1 MPYFNNGIIN
11 ILLIHI
17 PKTGGSS
24 VTRYFANKYNIKEN
38 NKSLYGTV
46 GIHKDIS
53 ELTAEE
59 FEVKC
64 FIRSRLQHMK
74 YYTDICKYSNYFNI
88 NYNNINIITIVRN
101 PYERVMSALFYFN
114 LINSETTPDDVFNIL
129 KKYLLDQRPD
139 NFITPQYLF
148 ITDEKRELIPN
159 LKILHT
165 ENLKN
170 DMSEIGYTD
179 FDININCN
187 ECRVDHYKLLNNDSI
202 KLINQIYDIDFR
214 LFNYKKKYTVS
225 NNITQP
231 HKSLC
236 NTDNMSIVIN
246 SSRQIIDDALYILND
261 NNILDTLSTSLLQVD
276 NSSYRL
282 NLESTTRNTL
292 EQYVSQITAFHSSRL
307 NLSYNKTSCVEFSII
322 TPLVNQCNI
331 VYDKPNYE
339 KSNKKNSPI
348 CSIITNLG
356 DCTCPLLLTDIN
368 HQQYKYKQFT
378 DQSHNKLIF
387 LKKYMH
393 LVFDSSKYHGF
404 VDILNNGFVN
414 TKQPYLLINLWSYS
428 LDTIPY
434 YSSVNGVIN
443 CGVHMNFTDMNQP
456 SASQVVDASCL
467 KHEFF
472 DQLLYKSMLVLD
484 DGLITNINTVNT
496 NSTHRI
502 IMQIRNANN
511 STVCNTVS
519 THTIPTAAS
528 KKENINTWRVSNHK
542 YHDNL
547 LRDIDNFCG
556 GRFLL
561 DLTKSKFTLIE
572 KYVYDIAMFHFAR
585 MNIHDIEN
593 HAIEFW
599 CKSKF
604 HTHTLH
610 VDCDESLKRKGVY
623 VYPILSCIT
632 YLNDV
637 SSCPTI
643 ITNVDMDC
651 YKYKDFE
658 SQTEL
663 ILSLP
668 MRSKQI
674 TFDGRFF
681 HGSTTLFDSQDI
693 QERYII
699 AINFWKTKPHDV
711 NFYNINNE
719 TNCNDKSILKREET
733 LITLR
738 EDNSEICSMNVCS
751 DTINY
756 SLFNDI
762 LYNKKADTCYRFN
775 QYIKTNCSNG
785 YDTFKFILDHSIK
798 EDKKHAELKNKYG
811 VIMDDIR
818 EISNDKISLKYNR
831 FLQRFSFPK
840 IYSPDMCRY
849 IINECENYA
858 KHNGGWLTTRHH
870 KYPTTDLP
878 VDKIPS
884 IFGIILETLK
894 TITNKISTS
903 YCLHDDM
910 VIDIKDLFIVK
921 YSHDA
926 QNQLEMH
933 TDGSFISFN
942 ILLNESS
949 EFEGGGTYFD
959 DGLTSRLEQ
968 GDILIHSSKIK
979 HSGLPITSGCRYLLV
994 GFVNISL

>member
-1 MPYFNNGIIN
+1 M
-11 ILLIHI
+11 
-17 PKTGGSS
+17 
-24 VTRYFANKYNIKEN
+24 
-38 NKSLYGTV
+38 
-46 GIHKDIS
+46 
-53 ELTAEE
+53 
-59 FEVKC
+59 
-64 FIRSRLQHMK
+64 SR
-74 YYTDICKYSNYFNI
+74 
-88 NYNNINIITIVRN
+88 
-101 PYERVMSALFYFN
+101 
-114 LINSETTPDDVFNIL
+114 
-129 KKYLLDQRPD
+129 
-139 NFITPQYLF
+139 
-148 ITDEKRELIPN
+148 
-159 LKILHT
+159 
-165 ENLKN
+165 
-170 DMSEIGYTD
+170 
-179 FDININCN
+179 
-187 ECRVDHYKLLNNDSI
+187 
-202 KLINQIYDIDFR
+202 
-214 LFNYKKKYTVS
+214 
-225 NNITQP
+225 NITQTQN
-231 HKSLC
+231 SQC
-236 NTDNMSIVIN
+236 RSETMSIVIN

-261 NNILDTLSTSLLQVD
+261 NNNNILNSLSTLLSQVD
-276 NSSYRL
+276 NTSYRL
-282 NLESTTRNTL
+282 NTESTTRNTL
-292 EQYVSQITAFHSSRL
+292 EQYVSQIAAFHSSRL

-331 VYDKPNYE
+331 IYDKPNYE
-339 KSNKKNSPI
+339 KTNKKNSPI

-356 DCTCPLLLTDIN
+356 DYTYPLLLTEIN

-393 LVFDSSKYHGF
+393 LVFDSSKYNGF
-404 VDILNNGFVN
+404 VDILNDGNVD
-414 TKQPYLLINLWSYS
+414 TTQPYLLINLWSYP
-428 LDTIPY
+428 LDDIPY
-434 YSSVNGVIN
+434 YSSVNGCTN
-443 CGVHMNFTDMNQP
+443 CGVNLNFTDINEP
-456 SASQVVDASCL
+456 SASQEVDASCL
-467 KHEFF
+467 KHDFF
-472 DQLLYKSMLVLD
+472 DQVLYKSRLVLD
-484 DGLITNINTVNT
+484 DEIITAINTVKT
-496 NSTHRI
+496 NSTCRI
-502 IMQIRNANN
+502 ILQIKNATR
-511 STVCNTVS
+511 SSGCNTVS
-519 THTIPTAAS
+519 RQPIKTEYTS
-528 KKENINTWRVSNHK
+528 KSDNINTWCVSNHK

-547 LRDIDNFCG
+547 LRDIDEFCSG
-556 GRFLL
+556 TFLL
-561 DLTKSKFTLIE
+561 DLTKSKYTLIE

-585 MNIHDIEN
+585 LKIHDIEN

-604 HTHTLH
+604 QTRALH

-623 VYPILSCIT
+623 VYPLLSCVT

-668 MRSKQI
+668 MRNKQI

-681 HGSTTLFDSQDI
+681 HGSTTLFDNQDI

-699 AINFWKTKPHDV
+699 AINFWKTKPNQV
-711 NFYNINNE
+711 NFYNVNNE
-719 TNCNDKSILKREET
+719 TNCNNKVILKREDP

-738 EDNSEICSMNVCS
+738 EDNNAICSVNVCN

-762 LYNKKADTCYRFN
+762 LYNKKTDACYRFN
-775 QYIKTNCSNG
+775 EIIKTKRSNG
-785 YDTFKFILDHSIK
+785 YHTFKFVLDHSIK

-849 IINECENYA
+849 IINECEQYA
-858 KHNGGWLTTRHH
+858 KHNGGWTTTRHH

-894 TITNKISTS
+894 SITSKISIS
-903 YCLHDDM
+903 YGLPDDM
-910 VIDIKDLFIVK
+910 VIDIKDLFVVK

-933 TDGSFISFN
+933 KDGSFISFN

-949 EFEGGGTYFD
+949 EFDGGGTYFD
-959 DGLTSRLEQ
+959 DGLISRLEQ
-968 GDILIHSSKIK
+968 GDILIHSSRIK
-979 HSGLPITSGCRYLLV
+979 HSGLPITAGCRYLLV
-994 GFVNISL
+994 GFVNIDM

>member
-1 MPYFNNGIIN
+1 M
-11 ILLIHI
+11 
-17 PKTGGSS
+17 
-24 VTRYFANKYNIKEN
+24 
-38 NKSLYGTV
+38 
-46 GIHKDIS
+46 
-53 ELTAEE
+53 
-59 FEVKC
+59 
-64 FIRSRLQHMK
+64 SR
-74 YYTDICKYSNYFNI
+74 
-88 NYNNINIITIVRN
+88 
-101 PYERVMSALFYFN
+101 
-114 LINSETTPDDVFNIL
+114 
-129 KKYLLDQRPD
+129 
-139 NFITPQYLF
+139 
-148 ITDEKRELIPN
+148 
-159 LKILHT
+159 
-165 ENLKN
+165 
-170 DMSEIGYTD
+170 
-179 FDININCN
+179 
-187 ECRVDHYKLLNNDSI
+187 
-202 KLINQIYDIDFR
+202 
-214 LFNYKKKYTVS
+214 
-225 NNITQP
+225 NITQT
-231 HKSLC
+231 HNSHC
-236 NTDNMSIVIN
+236 SSETMSIVIN

-261 NNILDTLSTSLLQVD
+261 SNILDSLSTLLPQLD
-276 NSSYRL
+276 NTSYRL
-282 NLESTTRNTL
+282 DAERTVLDTL
-292 EQYVSQITAFHSSRL
+292 EQYVSHITAFHSSRL
-307 NLSYNKTSCVEFSII
+307 NLSYNKMSCIEFSII
-322 TPLVNQCNI
+322 TTPVNRCNI

-339 KSNKKNSPI
+339 KSNKKNSPV

-378 DQSHNKLIF
+378 DQSQNKLIF

-404 VDILNNGFVN
+404 VDILNDGNVD
-414 TKQPYLLINLWSYS
+414 TTQRYLLINLWSYP
-428 LDTIPY
+428 LDNIPY
-434 YSSVNGVIN
+434 YSSVNDSTICDVN
-443 CGVHMNFTDMNQP
+443 MNFTDMNEP
-456 SASQVVDASCL
+456 NASQVVDASCL
-467 KHEFF
+467 KYEFF
-472 DQLLYKSMLVLD
+472 DQLLYKSRLVLND
-484 DGLITNINTVNT
+484 EIITAINTVKT

-502 IMQIRNANN
+502 IMQIKNA
-511 STVCNTVS
+511 SSSSACNTESTCTTS
-519 THTIPTAAS
+519 THS
-528 KKENINTWRVSNHK
+528 KKDNINTWCVSNHK

-547 LRDIDNFCG
+547 LRDIHEFCSG
-556 GRFLL
+556 TFLL
-561 DLTKSKFTLIE
+561 DLTKSNYTLLE

-585 MNIHDIEN
+585 LKIHDIEN

-604 HTHTLH
+604 QTHALH
-610 VDCDESLKRKGVY
+610 VDCDESLKRKGSY
-623 VYPILSCIT
+623 VYPLLSCVT

-651 YKYKDFE
+651 YKYKEFE

-663 ILSLP
+663 LLSLP
-668 MRSKQI
+668 MRNKQI

-699 AINFWKTKPHDV
+699 AINFWKTKPNEV
-711 NFYNINNE
+711 KFYNVNNE
-719 TNCNDKSILKREET
+719 TNCNNKVILKREDP

-738 EDNSEICSMNVCS
+738 EDNNAICSVNVCS

-762 LYNKKADTCYRFN
+762 LYNKKTDACYRFN
-775 QYIKTNCSNG
+775 EFIKTNRVNG
-785 YDTFKFILDHSIK
+785 HHTFKFILDHSIK

-849 IINECENYA
+849 IINECEQYA
-858 KHNGGWLTTRHH
+858 KHNGGWTTTRHH

-894 TITNKISTS
+894 TITSKISIS
-903 YCLHDDM
+903 YGLHDDM
-910 VIDIKDLFIVK
+910 VLDIKDLFVVK

-959 DGLTSRLEQ
+959 DGLISRLEQ
-968 GDILIHSSKIK
+968 GDILIHSSRIK
-979 HSGLPITSGCRYLLV
+979 HSGLPITAGCRYLLV
-994 GFVNISL
+994 GFVNIDM

>member
-1 MPYFNNGIIN
+1 MYY
-11 ILLIHI
+11 
-17 PKTGGSS
+17 S
-24 VTRYFANKYNIKEN
+24 
-38 NKSLYGTV
+38 
-46 GIHKDIS
+46 
-53 ELTAEE
+53 
-59 FEVKC
+59 
-64 FIRSRLQHMK
+64 FI
-74 YYTDICKYSNYFNI
+74 
-88 NYNNINIITIVRN
+88 NNI
-101 PYERVMSALFYFN
+101 M
-114 LINSETTPDDVFNIL
+114 
-129 KKYLLDQRPD
+129 
-139 NFITPQYLF
+139 
-148 ITDEKRELIPN
+148 
-159 LKILHT
+159 
-165 ENLKN
+165 
-170 DMSEIGYTD
+170 
-179 FDININCN
+179 
-187 ECRVDHYKLLNNDSI
+187 
-202 KLINQIYDIDFR
+202 
-214 LFNYKKKYTVS
+214 S
-225 NNITQP
+225 NNIKQTQN
-231 HKSLC
+231 SQC
-236 NTDNMSIVIN
+236 RSETMSIVIN

-261 NNILDTLSTSLLQVD
+261 NNILDSLSTLLSQVD

-292 EQYVSQITAFHSSRL
+292 EQYVSQIAAFHSSRL

-339 KSNKKNSPI
+339 KSNKKNSPV

-404 VDILNNGFVN
+404 VDILNDGNVD
-414 TKQPYLLINLWSYS
+414 TTHRYLLINLWSYP
-428 LDTIPY
+428 LDNIPY
-434 YSSVNGVIN
+434 YSSINDSTICDVN
-443 CGVHMNFTDMNQP
+443 MNFTDMNEP
-456 SASQVVDASCL
+456 NASQFVDASCL
-467 KHEFF
+467 KHDFF

-484 DGLITNINTVNT
+484 DEIITAINTVKT
-496 NSTHRI
+496 NSVHRI
-502 IMQIRNANN
+502 IMQIKNAT
-511 STVCNTVS
+511 SSSACNTVS
-519 THTIPTAAS
+519 RQPIKTEYTS
-528 KKENINTWRVSNHK
+528 KSDNINTWCVSNHK

-547 LRDIDNFCG
+547 LRDIDEFCSG
-556 GRFLL
+556 TVLL
-561 DLTKSKFTLIE
+561 DLTKSKYTLLE

-585 MNIHDIEN
+585 LKIHDIEN

-604 HTHTLH
+604 QTHALH

-623 VYPILSCIT
+623 VYPLLSCVT

-651 YKYKDFE
+651 YKYKEFE

-668 MRSKQI
+668 LRNKQI
-674 TFDGRFF
+674 TFDGHFF
-681 HGSTTLFDSQDI
+681 HGSTTLFNNQDM

-699 AINFWKTKPHDV
+699 AINFWKTKPNEV
-711 NFYNINNE
+711 NFYNVNNE
-719 TNCNDKSILKREET
+719 TNCNNKVILKREAP

-738 EDNSEICSMNVCS
+738 EDNNAICSVNVCN

-762 LYNKKADTCYRFN
+762 LYNKKRDSCYRFN
-775 QYIKTNCSNG
+775 QYIKSKCSNG
-785 YDTFKFILDHSIK
+785 YHTFKFILDHSIK

-811 VIMDDIR
+811 VIMDDIL
-818 EISNDKISLKYNR
+818 EISNNKIKLKYNR

-849 IINECENYA
+849 IINECEQYA
-858 KHNGGWLTTRHH
+858 KHNGGWTTTRHH

-894 TITNKISTS
+894 TITSKISIS
-903 YCLHDDM
+903 YGLHDDM
-910 VIDIKDLFIVK
+910 VLDIKDLFVVK

-968 GDILIHSSKIK
+968 GDILIHSSRIK
-979 HSGLPITSGCRYLLV
+979 HSGLPITAGCRYLLV
-994 GFVNISL
+994 GFVNIDM